1 MNATAASTSA
11 SVDRAA
17 LCQPTS
23 RNRYLPA
30 ISDSVAI
37 TITSAMKIVNP
48 VIHPSRGPSAR
59 VTQAKL
65 VPQSGSARFSA
76 RYASEIQNI
85 GTNDTSSTAGP
96 CVPTPAPATSNPSVA
111 AIEYAGA
118 VDETPITTLDRKPIA
133 PIFRPAGSA

>member
-17 LCQPTS
+17 LSQPSS

-48 VIHPSRGPSAR
+48 VIQPSRGPSAR

-76 RYASEIQNI
+76 RYASEMQNI
-85 GTNDTSSTAGP
+85 GTNETSSTAGAW
-96 CVPTPAPATSNPSVA
+96 VPTPATATSSPSVA
-111 AIEYAGA
+111 AIE
-118 VDETPITTLDRKPIA
+118 
-133 PIFRPAGSA
+133 

>member
-11 SVDRAA
+11 SVERAA
-17 LCQPTS
+17 LSHPTS

-76 RYASEIQNI
+76 RYASEMQNI
-85 GTNDTSSTAGP
+85 GTNETSNTAGAW
-96 CVPTPAPATSNPSVA
+96 VPTPATATSSPSVA
-111 AIEYAGA
+111 AIE
-118 VDETPITTLDRKPIA
+118 
-133 PIFRPAGSA
+133 

>member
-1 MNATAASTSA
+1 MTQVINPMNATAASTSA
-11 SVDRAA
+11 GVDRAA
-17 LCQPTS
+17 LSHPSS

-37 TITSAMKIVNP
+37 TITSAAKIVNP

-76 RYASEIQNI
+76 R
-85 GTNDTSSTAGP
+85 
-96 CVPTPAPATSNPSVA
+96 
-111 AIEYAGA
+111 
-118 VDETPITTLDRKPIA
+118 
-133 PIFRPAGSA
+133 